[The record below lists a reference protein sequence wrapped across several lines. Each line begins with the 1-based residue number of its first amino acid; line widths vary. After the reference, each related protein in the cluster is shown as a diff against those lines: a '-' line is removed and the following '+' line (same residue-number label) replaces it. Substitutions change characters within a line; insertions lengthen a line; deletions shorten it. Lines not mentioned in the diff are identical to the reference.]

1 MKEVSTGIFLIKEK
15 GVIKLRKPAVNI
27 YIIAGDGDGLIF
39 DAGYG
44 DKKTIKNVIQE
55 IETIRRLYKSQN
67 RNFKLKRIMPS
78 HTHPDHFSGLYL
90 LRKYLD
96 LEVVLTEKMAEIIK
110 NKKAYRKFREPDF
123 LEDLF
128 LIKKSWSRIKTKIV
142 DFFHWFFYKWAFGI
156 KFIIKPDAIVE
167 ENSEILINNEKWK
180 IIPFPGHA
188 IDHISLYNEKRG
200 ILLSGDNIIKNVTT
214 WLGPPNS
221 NIQSYLD
228 SLEMLKNL
236 PNLNL
241 ALAAHGRP
249 IKNPIRRIEEI
260 IIHRKE
266 RTQQVIEVINHFSE
280 IGITPNEIIEE
291 LYPQGGKIIQRI
303 GRGWVCLTLKMLQE
317 KNLVKKEIL
326 KKSIKFYPTNKI

>member
-1 MKEVSTGIFLIKEK
+1 
-15 GVIKLRKPAVNI
+15 
-27 YIIAGDGDGLIF
+27 
-39 DAGYG
+39 
-44 DKKTIKNVIQE
+44 
-55 IETIRRLYKSQN
+55 
-67 RNFKLKRIMPS
+67 
-78 HTHPDHFSGLYL
+78 
-90 LRKYLD
+90 
-96 LEVVLTEKMAEIIK
+96 
-110 NKKAYRKFREPDF
+110 
-123 LEDLF
+123 
-128 LIKKSWSRIKTKIV
+128 
-142 DFFHWFFYKWAFGI
+142 
-156 KFIIKPDAIVE
+156 
-167 ENSEILINNEKWK
+167 
-180 IIPFPGHA
+180 
-188 IDHISLYNEKRG
+188 
-200 ILLSGDNIIKNVTT
+200 
-214 WLGPPNS
+214 
-221 NIQSYLD
+221 
-228 SLEMLKNL
+228 MLKNL